1 MQNTSN
7 EKREADFLLHW
18 RIASSNRRG
27 LFCTFKRNLFP
38 AAAKA
43 IKESQPIQIT
53 FDYPR
58 IVNGDLPVVIPLNL
72 SLTPLVLGIK
82 RVTVSVFN
90 EDLDSL
96 SWVGKVEHQIKFESD
111 TEVKRLTMQA
121 YAHEI
126 GVYNLNNLKFEV
138 HTEDALSTDVKL
150 RDELLVQ
157 VLPSET
163 L

>member
-1 MQNTSN
+1 
-7 EKREADFLLHW
+7 
-18 RIASSNRRG
+18 
-27 LFCTFKRNLFP
+27 
-38 AAAKA
+38 
-43 IKESQPIQIT
+43 
-53 FDYPR
+53 
-58 IVNGDLPVVIPLNL
+58 
-72 SLTPLVLGIK
+72 
-82 RVTVSVFN
+82 
-90 EDLDSL
+90 
-96 SWVGKVEHQIKFESD
+96 
-111 TEVKRLTMQA
+111 MQA